1 MLPPVGPKCDLTE
14 AGPNRSPY
22 STISLTPQRLST
34 DSLQDV
40 VVVFDLDGTLVDT
53 APDLI
58 GSLNVL
64 LEEEG
69 LPLCARDAVHG
80 LVGRGA
86 RQMIQRG
93 FAEAGHALDEAEAPG
108 LVARFIDIYLAR
120 IADESRP
127 FAGAL
132 EATEVLTA
140 AGARLAVCTNKRT
153 DLSVAL
159 LSALGIH
166 GRFAA
171 VVGADSAPAA
181 KPDPRHLTHT
191 VAAAGGGRGL
201 MVGDSNNDIDAARA
215 AGLPSIAVSFGYT
228 EIPAAE
234 LGADLVIDAYEALP
248 EAVRRLL
255 AG

>member
-1 MLPPVGPKCDLTE
+1 M
-14 AGPNRSPY
+14 SPE
-22 STISLTPQRLST
+22 PQRLTT
-34 DSLQDV
+34 DSLNDV
-40 VVVFDLDGTLVDT
+40 VVVFDLDGTLIDT

-64 LEEEG
+64 LDERG
-69 LPLCARDAVHG
+69 LPLCAREAVHG

-93 FAEAGHALDEAEAPG
+93 FAEAGRALTDEEAPE
-108 LVARFIDIYLAR
+108 LVSRFIEIYLAR

-127 FAGAL
+127 FLGCVAAL
-132 EATEVLTA
+132 DVLEA

-159 LSALGIH
+159 LSALGLDA
-166 GRFAA
+166 RFAA
-171 VVGADSAPAA
+171 IVGADSAPAA
-181 KPDPRHLTHT
+181 KPDPRHILHT

-228 EIPAAE
+228 EIPAHE
-234 LGADLVIDAYEALP
+234 LGADLVIDAYDALP
-248 EAVRRLL
+248 EAVSRLL